1 MIRVI
6 SDDWSWSESSKW
18 IDPDVLGFGKMYA
31 NDCETNKK
39 QKLTEKK
46 NKCLIKKKKEKR
58 KLMALI
64 EVYGSPRRLTFELT
78 TTVLWVENYT

>member
-6 SDDWSWSESSKW
+6 SDHWSWSGLSKW

-31 NDCETNKK
+31 NECETNKK

-46 NKCLIKKKKEKR
+46 KKMLNKEEERKKKINGFDR
-58 KLMALI
+58 S
-64 EVYGSPRRLTFELT
+64 V
-78 TTVLWVENYT
+78 W

>member
-1 MIRVI
+1 MMRVI
-6 SDDWSWSESSKW
+6 SDHWSWSGLSKW

-31 NDCETNKK
+31 NECETNKK
-39 QKLTEKK
+39 QKLTEK

-64 EVYGSPRRLTFELT
+64 EVYGSLT

>member
-31 NDCETNKK
+31 NECETNKK

-46 NKCLIKKKKEKR
+46 IN
-58 KLMALI
+58 A
-64 EVYGSPRRLTFELT
+64 
-78 TTVLWVENYT
+78 